1 MILRQMEFD
10 DISAMAEIE
19 KENFE
24 GAEIWSAN
32 GLLTHL
38 LREDALY
45 FVAEAESG
53 EAPPEEPGDPMPE
66 TAAVSLD
73 EDGEEDWE
81 EPDILGYAG
90 LLMVPDEADITKV
103 SVRKDAQGRGIGK
116 QLLDALHAL
125 AYEYGVRKVFLD
137 VRESNLPA
145 RRLYEKCGYR
155 EVGRRKEYYS
165 DPAEDAVLMRCD
177 L

>member
-38 LREDALY
+38 LRDDALY
-45 FVAEAESG
+45 FVAEEEKAADAPESDD
-53 EAPPEEPGDPMPE
+53 EE
-66 TAAVSLD
+66 
-73 EDGEEDWE
+73 WE

-103 SVRKDAQGRGIGK
+103 SVRKDMQGRGIGK
-116 QLLDALHAL
+116 QLLDALHDA

-137 VRESNLPA
+137 VRESNAPA
-145 RRLYEKCGYR
+145 LKLYAKCGYT
-155 EVGRRKEYYS
+155 EVGRRKQYYT
-165 DPAEDAVLMRCD
+165 DPPEDAVLMRCD
-177 L
+177 LKE